1 MSSAAGTPKWP
12 GDHAEKHRQAALLGW
27 ARKRG
32 FTRAPVKRGRR
43 KSEPTPPKAP
53 PPRGMELARQVQ
65 VSAQRTRPYAHSDY
79 SPHAGNVARL
89 TLMHELGMEQ
99 DAAKRAKI
107 RRELRKLGVPSDQ
120 IPKEPRKPR
129 AVEKMSTFQLNQE
142 MGAASGE
149 RRAAI
154 LAELARRRG
163 ERHEAARKPRRAP
176 ADKNARDAENIRLLR
191 ESIADA
197 PDRIRRAR
205 AAGNEADARF
215 WENGLREDRA
225 KLKRYEA
232 RQARDRSAA
241 VSQLKAAR
249 KRGGGAS

>member
-1 MSSAAGTPKWP
+1 MSSAAGSGTPKWP

-32 FTRAPVKRGRR
+32 FTRDTVKRGRR
-43 KSEPTPPKAP
+43 KPSEPTPPKAP
-53 PPRGMELARQVQ
+53 PSRGMELARQVQ
-65 VSAQRTRPYAHSDY
+65 VSAQRTRPAAHPDY

-129 AVEKMSTFQLNQE
+129 A
-142 MGAASGE
+142 
-149 RRAAI
+149 
-154 LAELARRRG
+154 
-163 ERHEAARKPRRAP
+163 
-176 ADKNARDAENIRLLR
+176 
-191 ESIADA
+191 
-197 PDRIRRAR
+197 
-205 AAGNEADARF
+205 
-215 WENGLREDRA
+215 

-232 RQARDRSAA
+232 RQAREGSAA

>member
-1 MSSAAGTPKWP
+1 MSSAAGSGTPKWP

-32 FTRAPVKRGRR
+32 FTRDTVKRGRR
-43 KSEPTPPKAP
+43 KTNGGDGGYEQWLAERQKLIADLPKRDEGGMVALMSHGEAHPGYMRRYMRDQGRDTAAPPKAP
-53 PPRGMELARQVQ
+53 PSRGMELARQVQ

-129 AVEKMSTFQLNQE
+129 A
-142 MGAASGE
+142 
-149 RRAAI
+149 
-154 LAELARRRG
+154 
-163 ERHEAARKPRRAP
+163 PR
-176 ADKNARDAENIRLLR
+176 E
-191 ESIADA
+191 
-197 PDRIRRAR
+197 
-205 AAGNEADARF
+205 G
-215 WENGLREDRA
+215 
-225 KLKRYEA
+225 
-232 RQARDRSAA
+232 SAA
-241 VSQLKAAR
+241 VSQPKAAR

>member
-1 MSSAAGTPKWP
+1 MSSSAAGTPKWP

-32 FTRAPVKRGRR
+32 FTRDTVKRGRR
-43 KSEPTPPKAP
+43 KATDRSGMSRDQLINEHRSLLGMAVSARKRGDSEALRNAQRGVAAVEKEIKRREPPS
-53 PPRGMELARQVQ
+53 RGMELARQVQ

-129 AVEKMSTFQLNQE
+129 A
-142 MGAASGE
+142 
-149 RRAAI
+149 
-154 LAELARRRG
+154 
-163 ERHEAARKPRRAP
+163 PR
-176 ADKNARDAENIRLLR
+176 E
-191 ESIADA
+191 
-197 PDRIRRAR
+197 
-205 AAGNEADARF
+205 G
-215 WENGLREDRA
+215 
-225 KLKRYEA
+225 
-232 RQARDRSAA
+232 SAA
-241 VSQLKAAR
+241 VSQPKAAR